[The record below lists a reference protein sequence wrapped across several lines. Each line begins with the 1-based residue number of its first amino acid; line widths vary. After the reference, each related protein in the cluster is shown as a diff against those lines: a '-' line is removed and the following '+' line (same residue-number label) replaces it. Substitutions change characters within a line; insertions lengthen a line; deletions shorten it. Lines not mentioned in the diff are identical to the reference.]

1 MAKRFGE
8 SGPEKT
14 PELANAFSELTILLD
29 MLPGIFGDRLGEIK
43 EAVRNAEIESKIKGA
58 LSPETIQ
65 RLNDLYEPFKI
76 G

>member
-43 EAVRNAEIESKIKGA
+43 
-58 LSPETIQ
+58 
-65 RLNDLYEPFKI
+65 
-76 G
+76 